1 MNYYLMLDIAD
12 LRKWIVE
19 ELCAKTGLDRPPSI
33 FGYSALPTS
42 ADGALFHMSLMF
54 QRGEFV

>member
-1 MNYYLMLDIAD
+1 MLDIAD

-33 FGYSALPTS
+33 FGYSALPTF